1 MTKFLLTT
9 LLPLVAFIVVSHPE
23 TYKLVRGVA
32 GSWVA
37 SAEGLPK
44 LGGLFLHAVVFV
56 LLVSFL
62 MRLLGV
68 GRSGYAEYADPVS
81 PPAGDEGKEVT
92 APPAPGGAPIF
103 GVCIPP
109 NNFKRDDG
117 LCYPTASA

>member
-37 SAEGLPK
+37 TDAGLPK

-62 MRLLGV
+62 MRLFGV

-81 PPAGDEGKEVT
+81 PPVAEQPA
-92 APPAPGGAPIF
+92 APSSGSPPIF

-117 LCYPTASA
+117 MCYPSAA